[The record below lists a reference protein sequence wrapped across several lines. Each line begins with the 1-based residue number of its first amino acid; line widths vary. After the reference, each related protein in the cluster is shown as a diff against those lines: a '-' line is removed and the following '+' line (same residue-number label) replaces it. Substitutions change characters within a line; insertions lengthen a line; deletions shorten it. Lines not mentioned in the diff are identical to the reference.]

1 VVCSHIP
8 NSPAPSARILEEES
22 IPMPD
27 PIPSRP
33 SADRNLLFGI
43 LALQMDFIN
52 RDALVGAMHAWVLAK
67 DKPLGQILIEQG
79 KLGREEHGLLDAL
92 VQKHLQKH
100 NNDPAQS
107 LAAVSSLGSVEQSLR
122 QIADPDVSASLGH
135 VPPMNTVPPVDHY
148 ATRAPSVTPSTA
160 GGPRFRI
167 LRPHAHGGLGEVFVA
182 LDDELHREVA
192 LKEIKDRFA
201 DDPESRARF
210 VLEAEITGGL
220 EHPGIVPVYGLGHYA
235 EGRPFYAM
243 RFIRGD
249 SLMSAIEQFHA
260 ADAAPQTPGQRTLAL
275 RELLGR
281 FVDVCHAIEYAHSR
295 GVLHRDLKPGNIILG
310 NYGET
315 LVVDWGLAKPLDQA
329 PAVNDSM
336 EAPLRPPSLS
346 GSVSQTQAGA
356 VLGTPQYMSPEQAH
370 GRLDILGPAS
380 DVYSLGATLYCL
392 LTGKPPF
399 TDTDISVVLLR
410 VRQGKFPAPRQVKPD
425 LPPPLEAICLKAMAL
440 RTADRYPTPHALAK
454 DVERWLADEPVSAW
468 REPWH
473 IKTRRWIGRHRPL
486 VAGVAAAVLVAT
498 VSLAI
503 GAVLLLQANAALRA
517 ANQRERDAKEL
528 AEHNYQF
535 ARKAVDR
542 YHTEVSNDV
551 LLNEPGMQPLRKKLL
566 EAAREFYE
574 QFVQERGEDK
584 GTRAE
589 LGHAYFRLAQ
599 ITADLDAPPKAIE
612 LHEHGRQIFT
622 ALADEHPGS
631 ADEKSDLA
639 ASWHHLG
646 RLQRLTDQL
655 TKSEE
660 AYRKALGL
668 WEELAREQPENE
680 RFQAELAR
688 SRLGLGNVCKL
699 TRRLD
704 EAQKLFEQA
713 LSTRRDLH
721 GRHLDVA
728 EYQRDLAVAL
738 NNLAMVH
745 ATAGRT
751 DRAVECDRE
760 AATLQEKL
768 SKVAPHISQY
778 QDDLARSEYNLGDW
792 HTQANHADQA
802 EAAYREAVTLWQRL
816 ADKHPAVLDF
826 QVRLAEAMLGQAKAL
841 RLASQT
847 ARAEEICAEAVARE
861 EKLAG
866 EHKDLPHYQG
876 KLARGYF
883 QLAEI
888 HRSAKRDAKAE
899 EFYEKAVPIQE
910 KLVHDL
916 PGSPE
921 YAEDLARTCNN
932 LGLLRRARGQEDRA
946 LASFRQAA
954 TAWEVVLRAQPAE
967 PVACLGLATTCNS
980 VGSLLKKQGKP
991 AESLDW
997 HTRAVR
1003 ALEALPADMQGR
1015 GAVRAALCSSLWQRA
1030 QAQDELRHPREA
1042 LADWDRALALGSP
1055 ANEGFLRLYHAL
1067 ALARAGE
1074 HAKATAEAE
1083 ALASKATGPG
1093 DFYLLAQV
1101 FALSVVAAKADGTLE
1116 GDARTNV
1123 SEDYAGR
1130 GIELLDRA
1138 RAVGFFKEPANLEKL
1153 QKDTELDSL
1162 RPRKRFTVVLRA
1174 AEQESSTPP

>member
-1 VVCSHIP
+1 
-8 NSPAPSARILEEES
+8 
-22 IPMPD
+22 MPD
-27 PIPSRP
+27 SISSRP
-33 SADRNLLFGI
+33 AADRNLLFGI

-52 RDALVGAMHAWVLAK
+52 RDALVAAMHAWVLTK

-79 KLGREEHGLLDAL
+79 KLGQEEHGLLDAL
-92 VQKHLQKH
+92 VQKHLKKH

-107 LAAVSSLGSVEQSLR
+107 LAAVGSLGSIEQSLR

-135 VPPMNTVPPVDHY
+135 VPRMDAAPPVDRY
-148 ATRAPSVTPSTA
+148 ATRAPTVAPAATT
-160 GGPRFRI
+160 GLRFRI
-167 LRPHAHGGLGEVFVA
+167 LRPHAQGGLGEVHVA

-249 SLMSAIEQFHA
+249 SLMSAIERFHSAEAPPA
-260 ADAAPQTPGQRTLAL
+260 APGQRTLAL
-275 RELLGR
+275 RDLLGR

-315 LVVDWGLAKPLDQA
+315 LVVDWGLAKPFDH
-329 PAVNDSM
+329 VENVSDSL

-346 GSVSQTQAGA
+346 GSASQTLAGA
-356 VLGTPQYMSPEQAH
+356 VLGTPQYMSPEQAQ
-370 GRLDILGPAS
+370 GRLDQLGPAS

-399 TDTDISVVLLR
+399 TDTDLTMVLFR
-410 VRQGKFPAPRQVKPD
+410 VREGKFPPPRKVKPEV
-425 LPPPLEAICLKAMAL
+425 PPALEAICLKAMAL
-440 RTADRYPTPHALAK
+440 RTADRYPTPRALAQ

-473 IKTRRWIGRHRPL
+473 VRARRWISRHRPL
-486 VAGVAAAVLVAT
+486 VAGTAAAVLVAT

-503 GAVLLLQANAALRA
+503 GAVLLLRANEELRA
-517 ANQRERDAKEL
+517 ANQRERDAKDLAQQNYEK
-528 AEHNYQF
+528 AEHNYQL

-542 YHTEVSNDV
+542 YHTEVSEDV
-551 LLNEPGMQPLRKKLL
+551 LLHEPGMEPLRKKLL

-574 QFVQERGEDK
+574 QFVQERGQEE

-599 ITADLDAPPKAIE
+599 ITGDIDNPRKAIE
-612 LHEHGRQIFT
+612 LHEHARQIFT

-631 ADEKSDLA
+631 AAEKSDLA
-639 ASWHHLG
+639 ACWHHLG
-646 RLQRLTDQL
+646 RLQRLTDQMN
-655 TKSEE
+655 KAEE
-660 AYRKALGL
+660 AYRKALAL
-668 WEELAREQPENE
+668 WEELAREQPQNE

-688 SRLGLGNVCKL
+688 SRLGLGNVCQL

-713 LSTRRDLH
+713 LSARRTLH
-721 GRHLDVA
+721 EQHPQAA

-745 ATAGRT
+745 ATAGRM
-751 DRAVECDRE
+751 DRAVACDRE
-760 AATLQEKL
+760 AAALQDKL
-768 SKVAPHISQY
+768 SKAAPHISQY

-792 HTQANHADQA
+792 QTRSNHADQA
-802 EAAYREAVTLWQRL
+802 EAAYGEAVALWQRL
-816 ADKHPAVLDF
+816 ADKHPAFIDY
-826 QVRLAEAMLGQAKAL
+826 QVHLAEAKVGQAAAF
-841 RLASQT
+841 RLAGQLPK
-847 ARAEEICAEAVARE
+847 AEETCAEAVARE
-861 EKLAG
+861 EKLVE
-866 EHKDLPHYQG
+866 EHKDVPLYQG
-876 KLARGYF
+876 NLARGYF

-888 HRSAKRDAKAE
+888 HRAAKRDAPAE
-899 EFYEKAVPIQE
+899 EFYEKAQRLQE
-910 KLVHDL
+910 QLVHDQ
-916 PGSPE
+916 PESPQ
-921 YAEDLARTCNN
+921 YASDLARTCNN
-932 LGLLRRARGQEDRA
+932 LGVLRRARGQDERA

-954 TAWEVVLRAQPAE
+954 TAWEKVLHAQPAE
-967 PVACLGLATTCNS
+967 PVSCLGLATTCNS

-991 AESLDW
+991 AESIDW
-997 HTRAVR
+997 HTRAVHT
-1003 ALEALPADMQGR
+1003 LEALPADLQGR
-1015 GAVRAALCSSLWQRA
+1015 GPVRAALSSALWQRA
-1030 QAQDELRHPREA
+1030 EAHDELRQPREA
-1042 LADWDRALALGSP
+1042 LADWDRALELGSP
-1055 ANEGFLRLYHAL
+1055 ANEGFLRLHRAL

-1074 HAKATAEAE
+1074 HARATAEAE

-1093 DFYLLAQV
+1093 DFYTLAQV
-1101 FALSVVAAKADGTLE
+1101 FALSVVAAKADAALE
-1116 GDARTNV
+1116 ADARTRV
-1123 SEDYAGR
+1123 SEAYAGR
-1130 GIELLDRA
+1130 GVELLDKA
-1138 RAVGFFKEPANLEKL
+1138 RAVGFFKEPANLAKL

-1162 RPRKRFTVVLRA
+1162 RKRESFAVVLRA
-1174 AEQESSTPP
+1174 AEQKASSPP